1 MPRTKPQT
9 IVGSIKDNKQA
20 DAVMRE
26 LAEINRTIQKAQDDL
41 NKVIAEEKAVCESY
55 CALKIKRK
63 KALETSLQAYAEYN
77 KDELFASKR
86 SLELLYGFFGYRK
99 SSVLK
104 PASKVTWAMVLGKLK
119 EMGHSKAVRTKQTVD
134 KDELATWPDERLE
147 TIDVKRIE
155 KDTFWYETKEEEI
168 DAA

>member
-1 MPRTKPQT
+1 MARTKPQT

-20 DAVMRE
+20 DEVMRE
-26 LAEINRTIQKAQDDL
+26 LAEINRTLQKSQDDL

-77 KDELFASKR
+77 KNDLFGSKR
-86 SLELLYGFFGYRK
+86 SDELLYGLFGYRK

-104 PASKVTWAMVLGKLK
+104 PAPKVTWAMVLGKLK
-119 EMGHSKAVRTKQTVD
+119 QLGYTNAVRTKQAVD
-134 KDELATWPDERLE
+134 KDELATWPDERLQ
-147 TIDVKRIE
+147 TVDVTRVE